1 MAKFKIND
9 RVRRIPFN
17 VTLAS
22 DIAAAN
28 HPDGETEVTTVSTR
42 GCAGTVKALREET
55 TLTSRE
61 NRDAAIMFQ
70 VLWDNGTLSY
80 LGPEGLEAARGV

>member
-9 RVRRIPFN
+9 RVRRLPYT
-17 VTLAS
+17 VTLSS
-22 DIAAAN
+22 DLSAAN
-28 HPDGETEVTTVSTR
+28 HPDGEAEVTTVSTR
-42 GCAGTVKALREET
+42 GCVGTVKALREET

-61 NRDAAIMFQ
+61 NKEISIMVQ

-80 LGPEGLEAARGV
+80 LGPEGLEPATGA